1 MSFGV
6 LHLDKV
12 SIKLKQNFLALMS
25 KGVFSEKK
33 KRMLEVPPFE
43 PLSTGVFEGCVALGD
58 TGNI

>member
-6 LHLDKV
+6 LELDKV

-33 KRMLEVPPFE
+33 KYVGSNTFRIIKHG
-43 PLSTGVFEGCVALGD
+43 GV
-58 TGNI
+58 